1 MDKIINFLKH
11 FGVVVIGVSGKKGA
25 GKDLFYTLIKAMSPS
40 SKRVAFAD
48 YLKHI
53 ARQQFNL
60 SIEQTDGHLK
70 EKPTQYPGWTPRKIM
85 IELGQ
90 FYRQIDPMYWVKKA
104 FEVIKGMPRGAIVV
118 ITDVRFPNEADFI
131 KKCGGF
137 MVRLER
143 SNNKREEIYPGC
155 SNETNISE
163 TALDSYEKFNYIIPA
178 NKNENPQQLQQQ
190 VEKIVY
196 EILQTAKTLV

>member
-1 MDKIINFLKH
+1 MDKFVNFLKH
-11 FGVVVIGVSGKKGA
+11 FGIIVVGISGKKGA
-25 GKDLFYTLIKAMSPS
+25 GKDLFYSYVKALSPS

-53 ARQQFNL
+53 ARQQFGL

-70 EKPTQYPGWTPRKIM
+70 EKPTQYPNWTPRRIM

-90 FYRQIDPMYWVKKA
+90 FYRQVDPMYWVKKA
-104 FEVIKGMPRGAIVV
+104 FEVIKGMPNGSIVV

-131 KKCGGF
+131 RKCGGF

-143 SNNKREEIYPGC
+143 SNAKREEIYPGC
-155 SNETNISE
+155 STEENISE
-163 TALDSYEKFNYIIPA
+163 TALDDYKAFNFRVPA
-178 NKNENPQQLQQQ
+178 SRNENPQQLQQQ
-190 VEKIVY
+190 VEEIIH
-196 EILQTAKTLV
+196 EILAKAKTLV